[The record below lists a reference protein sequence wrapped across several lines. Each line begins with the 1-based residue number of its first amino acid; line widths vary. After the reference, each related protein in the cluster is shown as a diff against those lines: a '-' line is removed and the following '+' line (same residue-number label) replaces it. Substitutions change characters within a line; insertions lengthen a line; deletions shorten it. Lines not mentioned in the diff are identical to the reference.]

1 MATKLI
7 SLAKLRN
14 LRLGDP
20 KDGPIKTDLIEIISQ
35 GKEIKN
41 LIRKRTGEPINKA
54 YSKQQLEAFLNHYEI
69 YTSKD

>member
-14 LRLGDP
+14 LRLHDP
-20 KDGPIKTDLIEIISQ
+20 KDTPIKADLIEALSK
-35 GKEIKN
+35 GNDMKTLVK
-41 LIRKRTGEPINKA
+41 KSGEPKNKA
-54 YSKQQLEAFLNHYEI
+54 YSKEQLQAFLNHYEI